1 MASIE
6 VRPVRSKKEL
16 DRFLD
21 VPHICQGHDPA
32 WVPPLRKMVRDQLNP
47 NKNPWFGHGEA
58 AQWYA
63 ERDGALTGRV
73 SAQIDQSH
81 LQRCNDSTGFF
92 GFFECVDDQDIAD
105 ALLETAL
112 GWIEDKGLKR
122 VVGPFSLNI
131 NEESGLLVD
140 GFTSPPKMMMG
151 HAQPYYRSL
160 IEGAGFEKVTD
171 MLAFLVQMETALP
184 LQLARLRRSLATNNR
199 YKVRHLDPRRYDQ
212 DIRIFV
218 NIFNAAW
225 SDNWGF
231 IPLTEADVDH
241 MAREM
246 RPLLIPE
253 MVWFA
258 FYEGEPAA
266 VAVCLPDLNEMI
278 ADLGGRLWPTGW
290 AKLAWRLMNR
300 RVWSSSTRVPL
311 MGVMPRFKKKSLAMV
326 LALLVLGPIR
336 DVSLKL
342 NLPVSEMSWVLEDN
356 TPVIHSLTNIGGCVY
371 KTYRMYERTIS

>member
-1 MASIE
+1 MASID
-6 VRPVRSKKEL
+6 VRPVRSEKDL
-16 DRFLD
+16 GRFLD

-32 WVPPLRKMVRDQLNP
+32 WVPPLRKMVRDQLDP

-58 AQWYA
+58 AQWYT
-63 ERDGALTGRV
+63 ERDGASTGRI

-81 LQRCNDSTGFF
+81 LQRHNDSTGFF
-92 GFFECVDDQDIAD
+92 GFFDCVDDQYVAD
-105 ALLETAL
+105 ALFKTAL
-112 GWIEDKGLKR
+112 GWLKDR
-122 VVGPFSLNI
+122 GMQRAVGPFSLNI

-140 GFTSPPKMMMG
+140 GFISPPKIMMG

-160 IEGAGFEKVTD
+160 VEGAGFEKVTD

-184 LQLARLRRSLATNNR
+184 PQLARLRRSLATNNR
-199 YKVRHLDPRRYDQ
+199 YKVRHLDLRRYDQ

-218 NIFNAAW
+218 DIFNAAW
-225 SDNWGF
+225 ADNWGF
-231 IPLTEADVDH
+231 IPLTEADAKH

-258 FYEGEPAA
+258 FYDGEPSA

-278 ADLGGRLWPTGW
+278 ADLDGRLWPTGW
-290 AKLAWRLMNR
+290 AKLAWRVMNR
-300 RVWSSSTRVPL
+300 RAWSSHTRVL
-311 MGVMPRFKKKSLAMV
+311 LTGVLPRFKKTSQAIV
-326 LALLVLGPIR
+326 LSLLVLEPIR
-336 DVSLKL
+336 DASLKL

-356 TPVIHSLTNIGGCVY
+356 APTIHALTNIGGRVY
-371 KTYRMYERTIS
+371 KTYRMYGKTIA